1 MNNTI
6 DFRIKKQYNTLT
18 KSEKRAADYILEN
31 MSDISRLTIVEV
43 AERANVS
50 QPTIIRFARA
60 MGYEGYRELKLAV
73 AEEIGSK
80 TVNSPLYGFDINK
93 SNKIEEIPSKIIA
106 TAIDKL
112 EKTLKAISVESYKKA
127 VKAIT
132 KAEKIVIFYVENS
145 AVTACDLMT
154 KLVYLGINCNIYDD
168 YYLQSVAANSMNE
181 RDLAIAVSYSG
192 CSRNTVDVLKE
203 ARNRGAQTLVI
214 TNFEHSIISKYG
226 DIVLTCD
233 NEQFLYGDAI
243 FSRVSQLAVVDM
255 LYMGVILSDYDRY
268 TKILENNSR
277 LIRSRAYVND

>member
-1 MNNTI
+1 MNNSL
-6 DFRIKKQYNTLT
+6 DFKIKKQYNRLT
-18 KSEKRAADYILEN
+18 KSEKRAADYVLEN
-31 MSDISRLTIVEV
+31 MGDIPRMSIVEV
-43 AERANVS
+43 AEKADVS
-50 QPTIIRFARA
+50 QPTIIRFVRA
-60 MGYEGYRELKLAV
+60 IGYEGYREFRVAV

-80 TVNSPLYGFDINK
+80 GVNSPLYGFNINRN
-93 SNKIEEIPSKIIA
+93 NKIDEIPSKIIGTA
-106 TAIDKL
+106 TDKL
-112 EKTLKAISVESYKKA
+112 EKTLKTISVENYKKA

-132 KAEKIVIFYVENS
+132 EAEKIVIFYVENS
-145 AVTACDLMT
+145 AVTAYDLMT

-181 RDLAIAVSYSG
+181 KDLAIAVSYSG

-203 ARNRGAQTLVI
+203 ARNRNAQTLVI
-214 TNFEHSIISKYG
+214 TNFEHSVISEYG